1 MSVRIPIALTLA
13 CGHSIKYLPNWLAP
27 IGFGISPKS
36 ISDISCGNVRLTN
49 FD

>member
-13 CGHSIKYLPNWLAP
+13 CGHIIKYLPNWLAP

-36 ISDISCGNVRLTN
+36 QISVVGMYG
-49 FD
+49 